1 MRKQILVSMDID
13 ELRVALLEN
22 GTLTEFY
29 LERPT
34 QQRLVGNI
42 YKGRVENVLPGM
54 EAAFV
59 NIGLEKNAFLYVEDA
74 LPSGLSDEVD
84 IRTHQRAKSISEV
97 VKPGQSIVVQ
107 VVKEAF
113 GTKGARVSTHFTLPG
128 RYLVLMPTV
137 DYVGVSRRIED
148 QAERERLRQVAE
160 GLDRK
165 GFGLIVRTVAEGKSE
180 EELASDLKSLLRL
193 WANIQQRAKSSKTP
207 GLLYSDPGLLYRVV
221 RDMLS
226 PDTDELLVDSQR
238 EYLKLLE
245 IAEVLCPELKHK
257 IRLLSTR
264 EKSLFELYGVEEQIA
279 QALARRVWLKSG
291 GYIVIDRCEALT
303 VVDVNTG
310 KYVGKKNLS
319 ETVFETNLEA
329 AEEIARQIRL
339 RDIGGIVIIDF
350 IDMDKEEQRQAV
362 LERLKE
368 KLRLDRTPT
377 TVLGFTELGLV
388 QLTRKKTGIELWTTL
403 QQPCPYCKGT
413 GMVLSESAIASRI
426 RREIARVLS
435 TSASEAI
442 LVEVHPS
449 VASLLIGPGGSNLRQ
464 LEKSLGKWVLVR
476 GSERVHLEEMSIKA
490 IGKRDEVERR
500 ALPVHE
506 GQVLSLRIENTH
518 STHPDNGIA
527 RVEGFV
533 VEVEGAGNMVGCTV
547 GVEITRVS
555 RTSARARLL
564 HRGENGP

>member
-1 MRKQILVSMDID
+1 MRKQILVSTAID

-22 GTLTEFY
+22 GSLVEFY

-34 QQRLVGNI
+34 QHRLVGNI
-42 YKGRVENVLPGM
+42 YKARVENVLPGM

-59 NIGLEKNAFLYVEDA
+59 DIGLDKNAFLYVEDA
-74 LPSGLSDEVD
+74 LPPAVSEDLDKSE
-84 IRTHQRAKSISEV
+84 RPRARNISELL
-97 VKPGQSIVVQ
+97 KPGQSIVAQ

-148 QAERERLRQVAE
+148 QAERERLRQLAE
-160 GLDRK
+160 SLERK
-165 GFGLIVRTVAEGKSE
+165 GHGLIVRTVAEGKSQE
-180 EELASDLKSLLRL
+180 DLASDLKFLLKL
-193 WANIQQRAKSSKTP
+193 WDNIQKRAKNAKTP
-207 GLLYSDPGLLYRVV
+207 TLLYSNPGLLYRVV

-226 PDTDELLVDSQR
+226 PDTEELLVDSQR

-245 IAEVLCPELKHK
+245 IVNMLCPELQYKL
-257 IRLLSTR
+257 RLYVDRKET
-264 EKSLFELYGVEEQIA
+264 LFDLYGVEEQVA
-279 QALARRVWLKSG
+279 QALARRVGLKSG

-303 VVDVNTG
+303 AIDVNTG
-310 KYVGKKNLS
+310 RYVGKKSLS
-319 ETVFETNLEA
+319 ETVFQTNLEA
-329 AEEIARQIRL
+329 ADEIARQIRL
-339 RDIGGIVIIDF
+339 RDIGGIIIVDF
-350 IDMDKEEQRQAV
+350 IDMDKEEQRQTV

-377 TVLGFTELGLV
+377 TVLGFTELGLL
-388 QLTRKKTGIELWTTL
+388 QLTRKKTGVELWTAL

-413 GMVLSESAIASRI
+413 GKVLTEAAIASMI
-426 RREIARVLS
+426 RREVAKVLS

-449 VASLLIGPGGSNLRQ
+449 VASLLIGPGGSNLKE
-464 LEKSLGKWVLVR
+464 LERSLGRFIFVR
-476 GSERVHLEEMSIKA
+476 GAEGLHLEEMSIKA
-490 IGKRDEVERR
+490 MGKRDEVERR
-500 ALPVHE
+500 ALPVAE
-506 GQVLSLRIENTH
+506 GQVVMLLIENPH
-518 STHPDNGIA
+518 SSHPNNGIG

-533 VEVEGAGNMVGCTV
+533 VEVEGAGSLAGCV
-547 GVEITRVS
+547 VEAEITKVS

-564 HRGENGP
+564 DRGENEP